1 MMTDTATALTF
12 AADSIATGLV
22 LNAPSEIVEGVE
34 IATDALV
41 AVPTEFAAEAERI
54 RALLP
59 EINDALEQPVFD
71 AFAAETKRI
80 RAALASGQLR
90 PVPRM
95 LDELAACLA
104 TAEKGSVA
112 EHFPTSKPHRK
123 RAVLNLTTTL
133 KRAAKAGLAVTG
145 VTFGADGAVTGITV
159 DHAPSGNDTAFDET
173 PEHLRKLV

>member
-1 MMTDTATALTF
+1 MMTDTAAALTF

-34 IATDALV
+34 IATDALA

-95 LDELAACLA
+95 LDELVPRARGKGFRGGTFPDVQAAPQA
-104 TAEKGSVA
+104 RRAESYHHAQACSQGWTCRHGCDVRRRWCGDR
-112 EHFPTSKPHRK
+112 HHR
-123 RAVLNLTTTL
+123 RSPVE
-133 KRAAKAGLAVTG
+133 RQ
-145 VTFGADGAVTGITV
+145 
-159 DHAPSGNDTAFDET
+159 
-173 PEHLRKLV
+173 